1 MRTVMKQFFKKGIA
15 VGGRGIAAAALLLFI
30 GCSEAGSGNVS
41 ISSQPS
47 DAEIIVNGMPQGRTP
62 ALLDHLLPGQYVIEL
77 RKEGYDT
84 VYKSVALLEK
94 QDLEVDLELAP
105 TTGLLLVDSKP
116 QGVDVLIDG
125 VSRGRTPLVLSDLPL
140 GSYKLDFDSPTHLP
154 RSMETELTDRKPV
167 LVLGELISNTA
178 TLVLGSEPDGAQV
191 YINGVAR
198 GTTPLTLSDVVA
210 GRTDVKVERIGYEAY
225 ERQLDLEVT
234 RTYEINA
241 ELEAL
246 PSGLTVIT
254 EPAGASVSVD
264 GLPVGKTP
272 CSVNTQDGS
281 RAVEIALM
289 GYDTIQTN
297 LMLKPS
303 VTERL
308 DLNLVKNSGTLVLDT
323 EPAEVKVYINGE
335 LFAVTE
341 PQGGIDSMS
350 KPINILLKAGEDHR
364 IQLVREGYAA
374 GSFTLR
380 TELDQL
386 VTRHESLKRIFVRD
400 TMITTRTEVIKCR
413 LEYKLPNG
421 NIYYERFP
429 GVYDTAK
436 AADIT
441 DVQEIDLSD
450 ESNYEA
456 RRLLERNRQL
466 SLP

>member
-1 MRTVMKQFFKKGIA
+1 MKKFFKKGR
-15 VGGRGIAAAALLLFI
+15 VVSGHGIFVAALLLFI
-30 GCSEAGSGNVS
+30 GCSEAGNGNVS
-41 ISSQPS
+41 ISSKPS
-47 DAEIIVNGMPQGRTP
+47 DAEIIVNGELQGRTP
-62 ALLDHLLPGQYVIEL
+62 ARLDHLLPGQYVIEL
-77 RKEGYDT
+77 RKEGFDT

-94 QDLEVDLELAP
+94 QDLSVDLELKP

-154 RSMETELTDRKPV
+154 RSMEAAMKDRKPV
-167 LVLGELISNTA
+167 LVFGELISNTA
-178 TLVLGSEPDGAQV
+178 TLVLASSPDGAQV
-191 YINGVAR
+191 FINGVAR
-198 GTTPLTLSDVVA
+198 GTTPVTLSDVVA
-210 GRTDVKVERIGYEAY
+210 GRTDVKVARIGYEAY

-254 EPAGASVSVD
+254 EPAGATVTMD

-272 CSVNTQDGS
+272 CSVNAQDGS
-281 RAVEIALM
+281 RVVEIALM
-289 GYDTIQTN
+289 GYDTIATN

-341 PQGGIDSMS
+341 PQGGIDAMS
-350 KPINILLKAGEDHR
+350 KPVNILLKAGEDHR

-374 GSFTLR
+374 ASFTLR

-400 TMITTRTEVIKCR
+400 TMITTQTEVIKCR

-436 AADIT
+436 AADIL